1 MKRLIIFLLLLVSV
15 GFSQKTEY
23 YQQFVSTD
31 DYGNVEEINHY
42 ERKGDVIR
50 YYKREIFYPNGQL
63 KESWRYKDD
72 KIHGPY
78 IGYSYDGKKRL
89 EGQFV
94 DGKEDGLWK
103 RVDNGRVVKKLRYK
117 DGKEID

>member
-72 KIHGPY
+72 KIYGPY